1 MSNINQNLTRD
12 FGRVGVLYGGE
23 NAEREISLR
32 SGNAVYGALIKEGIS
47 AVKIDTKENL
57 LDKLNAEKIDRAFIV
72 LHGRDG
78 EDGVVQGFLKLL
90 DIPYTGSDTQS
101 SALAMNKGHSKTVV
115 QSVGIKTALF
125 LLVERDKEYL
135 LEDAI
140 KTITNLNLPLFVKP
154 VREGSSVGM
163 SKVESATALVSAVKF
178 AQEYDSVMIEQYI
191 PGREYTVTILNDEAL
206 PSISMVTSNEFY
218 DYDAKYKSNETQYF
232 CPSGLNETDE
242 QEVQQLALLSFKALG
257 CSGWG
262 RVDFI
267 RDEVSNDFMLL
278 EVNTVP
284 GMTETSLVPK
294 SAEAYGMTFRK
305 LVIEIL
311 KTSLIFKHSSEDVSH
326 V

>member
-1 MSNINQNLTRD
+1 MSNIDQNLTRD
-12 FGRVGVLYGGE
+12 FGRVGVLYGGD
-23 NAEREISLR
+23 NAERDVSLL
-32 SGNAVYGALIKEGIS
+32 SGNAVYEALLQEGVN

-57 LDKLNAEKIDRAFIV
+57 LDKLTVEKIERAFIV

-78 EDGVVQGFLKLL
+78 EDGVVQGFLKFLN
-90 DIPYTGSDTQS
+90 IPYTGSDTQS
-101 SALAMNKGHSKTVV
+101 SALAMNKGHSKNV
-115 QSVGIKTALF
+115 IKSSGVNTAPF
-125 LLVERDKEYL
+125 SLVEKNKTYL
-135 LEDAI
+135 LSDAI
-140 KTITNLNLPLFVKP
+140 KTITKLNLPLFVKP

-163 SKVESATALVSAVKF
+163 SKVESATDLVSAVKF
-178 AQEYDSVMIEQYI
+178 SQEYDSVMIEQYI

-206 PSISMVTSNEFY
+206 PSISMVTPNCFY
-218 DYDAKYKSNETQYF
+218 DYDAKYQSDETKYF
-232 CPSGLNETDE
+232 CPSGLNEEDE
-242 QEVQQLALLSFKALG
+242 HEVQQLALRSFKALG

-267 RDEVSNDFMLL
+267 RDEASQNFMLL

-294 SAEAYGMTFRK
+294 SARVYGISFNE

-311 KTSLIFKHSSEDVSH
+311 KTSLTSQDFFEDVSH

>member
-1 MSNINQNLTRD
+1 MSNINQNLMRD
-12 FGRVGVLYGGE
+12 FGRVGVLYGGG
-23 NAEREISLR
+23 NAEREISLL
-32 SGNAVYGALIKEGIS
+32 SGNAVYEALIQEGVN

-57 LDKLNAEKIDRAFIV
+57 LDKLNAEKVERAFIV

-78 EDGVVQGFLKLL
+78 EDGVVQGFLKFL

-101 SALAMNKGHSKTVV
+101 SALAMNKGHSKNIA
-115 QSVGIKTALF
+115 QSAGVNTAPF
-125 LLVERDKEYL
+125 SLVERDKTYL
-135 LEDAI
+135 MPDAI
-140 KTITNLNLPLFVKP
+140 KTITKLNLPLFVKP

-163 SKVESATALVSAVKF
+163 SKVESATALVVAVEL

-191 PGREYTVTILNDEAL
+191 PGREYTVTILNGEAL
-206 PSISMVTSNEFY
+206 PSISMVTPNCFY
-218 DYDAKYKSNETQYF
+218 DYDAKYQSNETQYF
-232 CPSGLNETDE
+232 CPSGLSEMDE
-242 QEVQQLALLSFKALG
+242 QEVQQLALLSFKTLG

-267 RDEVSNDFMLL
+267 RDEVSNNFMLL

-294 SAEAYGMTFRK
+294 SANATGISFEK

-311 KTSLIFKHSSEDVSH
+311 KTSLTPEVSSMGVNH

>member
-12 FGRVGVLYGGE
+12 FGRVGVLYGGD
-23 NAEREISLR
+23 NAERKISIL
-32 SGNAVYGALIKEGIS
+32 SGNAVYEALIREGVN

-57 LDKLNAEKIDRAFIV
+57 LAQLNAEKIERAFIV

-78 EDGVVQGFLKLL
+78 EDGVIQGFLKLL
-90 DIPYTGSDTQS
+90 KIPYTGSDTQS
-101 SALAMNKGHSKTVV
+101 SALAMNKGHSKNIV
-115 QSVGIKTALF
+115 QSVGVKTALF
-125 LLVERDKEYL
+125 SLLEKDEKYL
-135 LEDAI
+135 LADAI
-140 KTITNLNLPLFVKP
+140 KTIAILNLPLFVKP

-163 SKVESATALVSAVKF
+163 SKVESATALVLAVEF

-218 DYDAKYKSNETQYF
+218 DYDAKYQSSETQYF
-232 CPSGLNETDE
+232 CPSGLNEKDE
-242 QEVQQLALLSFKALG
+242 LEVQRLALDSFKSLG
-257 CSGWG
+257 CTGWG

-267 RDEVSNDFMLL
+267 RDEVSNDFLLL

-294 SAEAYGMTFRK
+294 SASVYGLSFEK

-311 KTSLIFKHSSEDVSH
+311 KTSFTSNTSIRGVNY